1 METSRR
7 AALLTFS
14 VGTPPILT
22 DQATSPSSIEA
33 GQEAFSKLQRPPTA
47 RRWLGKKGGCWTRTA
62 CSWFTWLRTPMGGPE
77 RQVKIRVVGRQRIVA
92 YQHPD
97 NAESPEPR
105 NKKQSK
111 DAQRHGSV
119 CHHNSE
125 CAWSMLLKP
134 TTSEPSPLLIGYDWW
149 WLLGGMPG

>member
-1 METSRR
+1 MAWQEGW
-7 AALLTFS
+7 LLDENS
-14 VGTPPILT
+14 
-22 DQATSPSSIEA
+22 
-33 GQEAFSKLQRPPTA
+33 LQLVHVAPYPH
-47 RRWLGKKGGCWTRTA
+47 
-62 CSWFTWLRTPMGGPE
+62 GGPE